1 MGQSTKSIFGA
12 LLIKIPTH
20 EIFLYE
26 IICSKKSHKN
36 SYQTCKVMVTKS
48 LLRFNYKFNCYFKNV
63 LASLHEKV
71 PISYQT

>member
-1 MGQSTKSIFGA
+1 MGQSTKSIFWA

-20 EIFLYE
+20 VIFLYK
-26 IICSKKSHKN
+26 IICHKSHKN